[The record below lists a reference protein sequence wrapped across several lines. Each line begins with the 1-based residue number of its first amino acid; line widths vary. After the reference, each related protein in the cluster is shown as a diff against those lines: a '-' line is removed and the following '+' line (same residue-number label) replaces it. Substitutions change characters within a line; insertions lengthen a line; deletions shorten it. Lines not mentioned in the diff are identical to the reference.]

1 MLRSK
6 LLALPLAAAFAVAGL
21 GAAPQAHA
29 FITAQDQC
37 GAVFGQYNYWYNRWG
52 NDWVTYNG
60 DFDNEYVVYDYNW
73 IIYYRN
79 QWSNLGC

>member
-1 MLRSK
+1 MLRRK

-37 GAVFGQYNYWYNRWG
+37 AGTFTQYNYWYNRWG

-73 IIYYRN
+73 LIYYRN
-79 QWSNLGC
+79 EWSNLGC

>member
-1 MLRSK
+1 MLRRK
-6 LLALPLAAAFAVAGL
+6 LLALPLAAAFAVAGG

-29 FITAQDQC
+29 FVTAQDQC
-37 GAVFGQYNYWYNRWG
+37 AGTFTQYNYWYNQRG
-52 NDWVTYNG
+52 DDWVRYNG
-60 DFDNEYVVYDYNW
+60 DFDNQYVVYDYTW